1 MAESTSNPEEA
12 AVVDRISNL
21 PDSIL
26 SHILSFLTTKEAV
39 ATSILSSRWK
49 PLWTHVP
56 NLNLDEDEFKR
67 MRISSDEQSR
77 NADIIRYRFTFEHIV
92 PRVWALRNAN
102 PLRKFRL
109 RWRLVCD
116 PIHVDTWVRAAIAQ
130 GLEELDLDLDL
141 DLPPF
146 QYYNLPHTL
155 FNYGK
160 TLVVLKLSGEK
171 IVLNSPSPSSSLGF
185 PSLKILHLHF
195 VTYSNHDSFSRLL
208 SCCPVLQDLS
218 IEIEYEPKSD
228 FEIIVP
234 TLKKLHL
241 NMDSLIYKLVI
252 NTPALEYLYFGGFL
266 YEELLLENLSNLV
279 KAVLDV
285 DHDYE
290 SNETDEE
297 YGKLEW
303 NLISPLNGVKSL
315 YLYSH
320 TTQCLC
326 RYSEFDLPMFHNLT
340 FLNFCVHSCMRHVLP
355 LFLERVPNLEVL
367 ILDKEMTTNCPYYH
381 EECSITLEWIYY
393 EDVPKCVSSHLTAFH
408 FKGFKGFI
416 DELKVVEQVLKWARV
431 LKKMTISSYPL
442 DSEKKVCVLKE
453 LLMFPRQ
460 SVTCKIEFI

>member
-26 SHILSFLTTKEAV
+26 SHILSFLRTKEAV

-67 MRISSDEQSR
+67 MRISSDEQSH
-77 NADIIRYRFTFEHIV
+77 NADIIRYRFKFEHIV
-92 PRVWALRNAN
+92 SRVCALRNAN

-109 RWRLVCD
+109 RWGFGCD

-141 DLPPF
+141 PPF

-155 FNYGK
+155 FNY
-160 TLVVLKLSGEK
+160 
-171 IVLNSPSPSSSLGF
+171 
-185 PSLKILHLHF
+185 
-195 VTYSNHDSFSRLL
+195 
-208 SCCPVLQDLS
+208 
-218 IEIEYEPKSD
+218 
-228 FEIIVP
+228 
-234 TLKKLHL
+234 
-241 NMDSLIYKLVI
+241 
-252 NTPALEYLYFGGFL
+252 ALEYLYFGGFL

-326 RYSEFDLPMFHNLT
+326 RSSEFDLPMFHNLT
-340 FLNFCVHSCMRHVLP
+340 FLNFCVHSCMWHVLP

-367 ILDKEMTTNCPYYH
+367 ILDKEMRNCPYSH

-393 EDVPKCVSSHLTAFH
+393 EDVPKCVSLHLTAFH

-416 DELKVVEQVLKWARV
+416 DELKVVEQILKWARV

-442 DSEKKVCVLKE
+442 DSEKKGMWLAGVKIAAEV
-453 LLMFPRQ
+453 
-460 SVTCKIEFI
+460 VTK